1 MSSRS
6 RANQQIGEAV
16 SLESAWPPDW
26 MTTYSDMATL
36 LMTFFIILSTM
47 LALKIDI
54 RYLGERYVE
63 STEELAPV
71 ETSVLAELTP
81 EDQNLIKT
89 FRNLDEQ
96 QLRELA
102 RITRIEQLGKDI
114 QQYILEA
121 KLSGFIKVDIS
132 KWKITIVP
140 LTPFL
145 FPPGRTTLR
154 PTARE
159 FLDRIADFIKLNPC
173 HVRVLGHTDNLPIHN
188 RRFSSNWELS
198 VSRAAAIMRYLME
211 KHAIPPQKLSAI
223 GYGPHRPVASNDTP
237 EGRAKNRRVEI
248 EITQKTGTDSE
259 SEY

>member
-1 MSSRS
+1 MASH
-6 RANQQIGEAV
+6 QQQHEYR

-54 RYLGERYVE
+54 RYLGEDYTE
-63 STEELAPV
+63 SSEEQAPLDV
-71 ETSVLAELTP
+71 SVVTELTP

-89 FRNLDEQ
+89 FRNLDEE

-102 RITRIEQLGKDI
+102 RVSRMEQLGKDI

-145 FPPGRTTLR
+145 FPSGRTTLR

-173 HVRVLGHTDNLPIHN
+173 HVRILGHADNRPIHN
-188 RRFSSNWELS
+188 ARFPSNWELS
-198 VSRAAAIMRYLME
+198 VDRAAAIMRYLIE
-211 KHAIPPQKLSAI
+211 KHALPPQKLSSI
-223 GYGPHRPVASNDTP
+223 GYGHHRPIASNDTP

-248 EITQKTGTDSE
+248 EITQKAGSDSE
-259 SEY
+259 TEY

>member
-1 MSSRS
+1 MASRQ
-6 RANQQIGEAV
+6 RQQDYGG
-16 SLESAWPPDW
+16 LESTWPPDW
-26 MTTYSDMATL
+26 ITTYSDMATL

-54 RYLGERYVE
+54 RYLGEQFVE
-63 STEELAPV
+63 STEEQKPLDVAIV
-71 ETSVLAELTP
+71 TELTP
-81 EDQNLIKT
+81 EEQNLIRA
-89 FRNLDEQ
+89 FRNLDKV

-102 RITRIEQLGKDI
+102 RVSWIEQLGKDI

-145 FPPGRTTLR
+145 FPPGRATLR

-173 HVRVLGHTDNLPIHN
+173 HVRILGHTDNRPIHTA
-188 RRFSSNWELS
+188 RFPSNWELS
-198 VSRAAAIMRYLME
+198 VDRAAAIMRYLIE
-211 KHAIPPQKLSAI
+211 KHALPPQKLSSI
-223 GYGPHRPVASNDTP
+223 GYGHHRPIASNDTP

-248 EITQKTGTDSE
+248 ELTQKMSSDSE
-259 SEY
+259 TEY